1 MSKPLFSEDAWNDYM
16 YGLSQDRK
24 TISKINTLIKDIM
37 RNGTSK
43 GLGKPEILKGDM
55 SGYYSRRINEQDRLI
70 YRLIDGDIIEI
81 VSCKGHYE

>member
-16 YGLSQDRK
+16 YWLSQDRK

-37 RNGTSK
+37 RNGASK
-43 GLGKPEILKGDM
+43 GVGKPEILKGDL

-70 YRLIDGDIIEI
+70 YRMIEGDIIEI

>member
-1 MSKPLFSEDAWNDYM
+1 MLGM
-16 YGLSQDRK
+16 ITCIGCRK
-24 TISKINTLIKDIM
+24 IETISKINTLIKDIM

>member
-16 YGLSQDRK
+16 YWLSQDRK